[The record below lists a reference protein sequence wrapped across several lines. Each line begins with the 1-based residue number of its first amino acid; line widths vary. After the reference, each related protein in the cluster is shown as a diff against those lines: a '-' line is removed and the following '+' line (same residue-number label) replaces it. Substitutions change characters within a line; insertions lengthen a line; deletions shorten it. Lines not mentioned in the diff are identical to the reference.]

1 MFSLMT
7 LAVLGLAYLL
17 LLFAVAFWGD
27 RLPVRRIGSVKPLLL
42 ALAGTYTS
50 AWMFFGTPAQA
61 VEDGWLLP
69 PTFVG
74 ATLMLAFGAPLLRRF
89 VKLTKQQGCTSIAD
103 FISAQ
108 YGGSQL
114 LAAVVAA
121 VALVAVLPY
130 LALQLRAISDS
141 FLLLTDASVSFTPT
155 ITLVI
160 GVTLGLFALMFG
172 TRNIDSGAHRNGMLM
187 AVALEALIKILAFV
201 AVGYYATHLL
211 FDGPWDLARSALNS
225 ERLQLL
231 AASRPADTGFFAT
244 IVLGMAAMFCLPRQ
258 FHILMIE
265 SDSDKDIHTLRK
277 LIPFYLGILTL
288 FIAPV
293 GYAGYLWLPAHYDN
307 PERFVLALPLESG
320 NPGLALLAFIGGLS
334 AGASMIIVATIA
346 LSTMIAN
353 TMVVPWWL
361 QRAQQTPQQAPQ
373 QALGHNLRRVRRV
386 IIAGI
391 MGCALLVNASMGAE
405 VRLGTF
411 GLLSLVL
418 VAQLAPAMIASLYWR
433 RARAEGVVAGL
444 LAGTAVWTVSP
455 LANALGYPDLLGR
468 ALGFSALTIGCVLG
482 LGLNT
487 LLLWCVS
494 QWYNHHSTTT
504 AARDE
509 SPGQLDK
516 NALFRLLARFIGADA
531 AHKTFAG
538 VKNRQTGDKAL
549 FTPYR
554 DITEKVLAGIVGSS
568 SAQRLLRE
576 LGSAKAPAID
586 AASEIYRFGRS
597 LLQSSIDNIEQ
608 GISVIDGNLNLVAW
622 NRRYLALFHYPGP
635 LIYVGQPVAE
645 LVRYNAER
653 GECGPGAV
661 EEHVRKR
668 VAHLRRGTAYKVR
681 RYRRDGTVL
690 EIRGMPLPEGGFV
703 TTYTDISDYAHAV
716 RELEDIR
723 NSLEQKV
730 SQRTAE
736 IERVNRDLQEAMASK
751 TRFLASASHDLVQ
764 PLNASRLF
772 LDALAGHDL
781 DSDSRTLVHRTDD
794 ALHAAERLITDMLQ
808 LARMDAGDIKPQ
820 LQPLALSSILD
831 VAVAEARLQLR
842 QKAGPTL
849 QLRYRPSSYW
859 VASDPNM
866 LRRVVQNLLE
876 NAIKYTRHGG
886 ILIGCRTRGD
896 HLCLEIWDT
905 GVGIAPEQQNAIFE
919 EFTRL
924 GGASEG
930 HGYGLGLATV
940 KRLCHLL
947 KTPLALRSR
956 VGHGSVFRLSLTR
969 TGVLPGPPAVA
980 VTGPGAAQPIHLQV
994 LCIDNEPRVLQ
1005 AMQALLQGWGCAI
1018 RVSTGRQTRD
1028 LTLPDVMLMD
1038 YHLDDA
1044 TNGIALARQLFVQW
1058 GGGCPCIV
1066 ISAENTDQVRTRAQH
1081 AGFYFLQKPIRPAA
1095 LRALLSSI
1103 AQQSIPTKVE

>member
-7 LAVLGLAYLL
+7 LAFLGLAYLL

-27 RLPVRRIGSVKPLLL
+27 RLPVRRIRSVKPLLL

-61 VEDGWLLP
+61 LEEGWLLP

-74 ATLMLAFGAPLLRRF
+74 ATLMLAFGAPLLQRF

-114 LAAVVAA
+114 LAAAVAV

-141 FLLLTDASVSFTPT
+141 FLLLTDASESFTPT

-172 TRNIDSGAHRNGMLM
+172 ARNIDSGAHRNGMLM
-187 AVALEALIKILAFV
+187 AVALEALVKILAFV
-201 AVGYYATHLL
+201 AVGYYASHLL

-225 ERLQLL
+225 ERLQAL
-231 AASRPADTGFFAT
+231 AASRPADTGYFAT

-265 SDSDKDIHTLRK
+265 SESDKDIHTLRK

-353 TMVVPWWL
+353 TLVVPWWL
-361 QRAQQTPQQAPQ
+361 QRAQQTPQQI
-373 QALGHNLRRVRRV
+373 LGHNLRRVRRV

-411 GLLSLVL
+411 GLLSLAL
-418 VAQLAPAMIASLYWR
+418 VAQLAPAMIANLYWR

-444 LAGTAVWTVSP
+444 LAGTAVWAVSP
-455 LANALGYPDLLGR
+455 LAIALGYPDLLGR
-468 ALGFSALTIGCVLG
+468 ALGFGALTISCVLG

-487 LLLWCVS
+487 LLLWWVS
-494 QWYNHHSTTT
+494 QWYNRHSTNTVST
-504 AARDE
+504 E
-509 SPGQLDK
+509 SPRQPDK

-531 AHKTFAG
+531 AHKTFAT
-538 VKNRQTGDKAL
+538 VKSRQSGGQVP

-554 DITEKVLAGIVGSS
+554 DMTEKVLAGIVGSS

-576 LGSAKAPAID
+576 LGSAQAPDID
-586 AASEIYRFGRS
+586 AASEIYRFGRG

-622 NRRYLALFHYPGP
+622 NRRYLALFHYPAP

-681 RYRRDGTVL
+681 RYRRDDTVL

-736 IERVNRDLQEAMASK
+736 IELVNRDLQEAMASK

-781 DSDSRTLVHRTDD
+781 DSDSRTLVCRTDD
-794 ALHAAERLITDMLQ
+794 ALRAAERLITDMLQ

-842 QKAGPTL
+842 QKTGPPL
-849 QLRYRPSSYW
+849 QLHYRPSPCW

-876 NAIKYTRHGG
+876 NAIKYTRRGG
-886 ILIGCRTRGD
+886 ILIGCRAHGD
-896 HLCLEIWDT
+896 HLRLEIWDT

-924 GGASEG
+924 GGTSEG

-940 KRLCHLL
+940 KRLCRLL
-947 KTPLALRSR
+947 KAPLALRSR
-956 VGHGSVFRLSLTR
+956 VGRGSVFTLSLPR
-969 TGVLPGPPAVA
+969 TGARPGPPAVA
-980 VTGPGAAQPIHLQV
+980 TTRPGAVQPIHLQV

-1005 AMQALLQGWGCAI
+1005 AMQALLQGWGCTI
-1018 RVSTGRQTRD
+1018 RVNTGQHTRN
-1028 LTLPDVMLMD
+1028 LSMPDVVLMD

-1044 TNGIALARQLFVQW
+1044 INGIALARQLFVQW
-1058 GGGCPCIV
+1058 GCGCPCIV
-1066 ISAENTDQVRTRAQH
+1066 ISAENTDRVRTRAQH

-1103 AQQSIPTKVE
+1103 AQQAIPTKVE